1 MVVNPNPF
9 LKPKLVG
16 LGFSGLQ
23 PKEYGKTY
31 MPRTFIYNDV
41 TPCEKGSEKEVNS
54 QKLGW
59 RESMAGI
66 IIFFFVIFL
75 FSMPEV

>member
-23 PKEYGKTY
+23 PKEYGKIY
-31 MPRTFIYNDV
+31 MPRTFIYNF

-66 IIFFFVIFL
+66 IIFFCNFPIFHA
-75 FSMPEV
+75 

>member
-23 PKEYGKTY
+23 PKEYGKIY
-31 MPRTFIYNDV
+31 MPRTFIYNF

-66 IIFFFVIFL
+66 IIIIFFCNFPIFHA
-75 FSMPEV
+75 